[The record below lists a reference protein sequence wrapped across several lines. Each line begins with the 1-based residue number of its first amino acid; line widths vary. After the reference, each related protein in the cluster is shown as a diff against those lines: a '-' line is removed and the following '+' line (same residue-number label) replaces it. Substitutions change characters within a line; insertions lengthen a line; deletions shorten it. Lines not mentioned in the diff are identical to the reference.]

1 MFDPAPGL
9 LLGLFAGVLFGFLL
23 QKGRVTKFGVIVGQL
38 LLRDWTVAK
47 IMLTAVAVG
56 SVGVYGMVAAGMG
69 ELNIKPALMGG
80 IIFGGLLFGVGL
92 AVLGYCP
99 GTSVAA
105 SGEGH
110 RDAMM
115 GVAGM
120 IAGSFAYV
128 WLYPAVDAFLRTWP
142 DWGKVTLP
150 QVSGASPWLWI
161 AGLLTMAVA
170 AYLWKGRQTPHTSRR

>member
-1 MFDPAPGL
+1 MFEPASKL
-9 LLGLFAGVLFGFLL
+9 LLGLFTGILFGFLL
-23 QKGRVTKFGVIVGQL
+23 QKGRVTKFEVIVGQF

-69 ELNIKPALMGG
+69 ELNIKPALLGG
-80 IIFGGLLFGVGL
+80 IVFGGLLFGLGL

-110 RDAMM
+110 RDAMA

-128 WLYPAVDAFLRTWP
+128 WLYPAVDTFLKTWP
-142 DWGKVTLP
+142 DWGKLTLP
-150 QVSGASPWLWI
+150 QVSGTSPWLWI
-161 AGLLTMAVA
+161 AGILTIAAAA
-170 AYLWKGRQTPHTSRR
+170 AYLWKGRQTPDIP